1 MNIEFLGIGSAWN
14 INYDNTSAYIKKD
27 KKMILMDC
35 GESIARKIIHDNILD
50 DIDELYILI
59 SHTHSDHIG
68 SLGTL
73 LFYSTYN
80 KGIINNIVLPNNK
93 EYINNLKAYLKLV
106 DISSEVKFI
115 DANTLKE
122 TFKFKTFDI
131 LKATHVKS
139 LPCYCFV
146 FEDEENLIYYS
157 ADNSN
162 IEYIKHFLS
171 IENAK
176 IYTEISDNPE
186 LSEEHLELG
195 LLEKATSVLQ
205 RKRIYLMHI
214 NESLSEEELRNKG
227 FNIPITRKKD
237 KIMEEKIKLNKQGY
251 EEYLKEI
258 EKKEKQ
264 LADLR
269 MYKGTDA
276 IFQGDNWHDNPTLY
290 QTELQEM
297 SLMREITEMRRRV
310 QNIEIV
316 ENVGNE
322 ELVDIGDI
330 VKIDMIFSED
340 DREEELFKLVATAPN
355 FDLEIKEVS
364 INSPIGNAMY
374 HKKVGEIAT
383 YKVQDRIFTL
393 QIKEKVVLGLE
404 QEEGYSK
411 KKNR

>member
-27 KKMILMDC
+27 KKIILMDC

-80 KGIINNIVLPNNK
+80 KGIKNNIVLSNNK

-195 LLEKATSVLQ
+195 LLEKATSILQ

-214 NESLSEEELRNKG
+214 NESINEEEIKNKG
-227 FNIPITRKKD
+227 FNIPRIRKK
-237 KIMEEKIKLNKQGY
+237 
-251 EEYLKEI
+251 
-258 EKKEKQ
+258 
-264 LADLR
+264 
-269 MYKGTDA
+269 
-276 IFQGDNWHDNPTLY
+276 
-290 QTELQEM
+290 
-297 SLMREITEMRRRV
+297 
-310 QNIEIV
+310 
-316 ENVGNE
+316 ENDYG
-322 ELVDIGDI
+322 
-330 VKIDMIFSED
+330 
-340 DREEELFKLVATAPN
+340 R
-355 FDLEIKEVS
+355 
-364 INSPIGNAMY
+364 
-374 HKKVGEIAT
+374 
-383 YKVQDRIFTL
+383 
-393 QIKEKVVLGLE
+393 
-404 QEEGYSK
+404 
-411 KKNR
+411 KN